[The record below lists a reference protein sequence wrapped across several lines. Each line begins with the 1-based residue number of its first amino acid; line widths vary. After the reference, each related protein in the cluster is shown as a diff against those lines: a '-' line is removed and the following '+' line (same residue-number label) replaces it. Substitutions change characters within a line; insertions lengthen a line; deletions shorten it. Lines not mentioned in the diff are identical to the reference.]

1 MTFFLMHHRMKKLPT
16 CFKRKFCNCTAEERG
31 EKKKNEEEEA
41 HPVPR
46 KDGKRQQFFRR
57 RRRRRMRM
65 QGAQVPIQIWI
76 WPVRRFSDSIVTCP
90 QQLHR
95 EKTSRGAS
103 SYQKREVV
111 RISAGS
117 VCNRHYSYV
126 ISLSLSQSL
135 SERVAFPSTS
145 LFVKRAQF
153 LRSKT
158 IMRLKGNR
166 CGRQASKLQITKLQA
181 MSHLHKQVPA
191 CCISRTL
198 SLSEL
203 IR

>member
-1 MTFFLMHHRMKKLPT
+1 
-16 CFKRKFCNCTAEERG
+16 
-31 EKKKNEEEEA
+31 
-41 HPVPR
+41 
-46 KDGKRQQFFRR
+46 
-57 RRRRRMRM
+57 M

-76 WPVRRFSDSIVTCP
+76 WHILRFSDSIVTCP

-103 SYQKREVV
+103 SYQKREVI

-126 ISLSLSQSL
+126 ISLSLSLSHTQSL
-135 SERVAFPSTS
+135 SERVAFSSTG

-158 IMRLKGNR
+158 IKRLKGNR
-166 CGRQASKLQITKLQA
+166 CGRQASKLQTTKLQA

-191 CCISRTL
+191 CCISRIL
-198 SLSEL
+198 SLSRSFSQTSSDREASSSSTGL
-203 IR
+203 FLRSKTIIMPPKGNRCVSRQAGRLQNKHLLKIHKLAAQN